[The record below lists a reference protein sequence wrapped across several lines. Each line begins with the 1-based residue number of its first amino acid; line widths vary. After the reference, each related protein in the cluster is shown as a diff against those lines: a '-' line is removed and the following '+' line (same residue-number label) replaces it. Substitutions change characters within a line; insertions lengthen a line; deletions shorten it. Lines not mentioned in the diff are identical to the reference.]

1 MGLEAGPESRWTRS
15 HRPCGGAARNLVQ
28 LQYRGIMTQG
38 ESGRGGKTGTDCERP
53 NILVS
58 GI

>member
-1 MGLEAGPESRWTRS
+1 MGLEAGPESRWRHF
-15 HRPCGGAARNLVQ
+15 HRPCGGAVHSLVE
-28 LQYRGIMTQG
+28 LQQRGIMTQG
-38 ESGRGGKTGTDCERP
+38 EWGRKGKTGTDCERS

>member
-1 MGLEAGPESRWTRS
+1 MALEAGPESRWRRF
-15 HRPCGGAARNLVQ
+15 HRPGGGAANARVGFQ
-28 LQYRGIMTQG
+28 QRGIMTQG
-38 ESGRGGKTGTDCERP
+38 EWGRKGKTGTDCERS